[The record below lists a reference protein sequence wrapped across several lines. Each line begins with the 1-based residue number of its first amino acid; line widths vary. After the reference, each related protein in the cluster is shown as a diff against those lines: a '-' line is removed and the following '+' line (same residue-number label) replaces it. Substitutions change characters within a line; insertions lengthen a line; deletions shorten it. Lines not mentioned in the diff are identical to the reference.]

1 LQTPPLAKL
10 FFQAITKL
18 SFLLLKRRNV
28 RFLFTTVETD
38 FWDPSVVGQHLN
50 KRLSRR
56 FLLINGLLLGHCIL
70 SNLYVILHLVFP
82 HAPISQITWLP
93 TPISFPFDQD
103 QTPTYELLF
112 VILTWN
118 MFVSVFGNA
127 FFDFL
132 FVYAAQHLCAQFTL
146 LQLVLKK
153 LQLGLLED
161 QDDVGRFHSESF
173 QCEVRYRITECL
185 KHHSL
190 LLR

>member
-1 LQTPPLAKL
+1 
-10 FFQAITKL
+10 
-18 SFLLLKRRNV
+18 
-28 RFLFTTVETD
+28 
-38 FWDPSVVGQHLN
+38 
-50 KRLSRR
+50 
-56 FLLINGLLLGHCIL
+56 
-70 SNLYVILHLVFP
+70 
-82 HAPISQITWLP
+82 
-93 TPISFPFDQD
+93 
-103 QTPTYELLF
+103 
-112 VILTWN
+112 

-161 QDDVGRFHSESF
+161 QDDVGKFHSESF
-173 QCEVRYRITECL
+173 QCEVCYRITECL